1 MMRGSKR
8 TGRRTMTLIRRQAQ
22 HEGLTLNLS
31 KGAALGDAHIV
42 TKNLTAASISLFT
55 EPSSFDIP

>member
-8 TGRRTMTLIRRQAQ
+8 IGRRTMTLIRRLAQ

-31 KGAALGDAHIV
+31 KGAALGDTHAV
-42 TKNLTAASISLFT
+42 TKNFAAASISLFT
-55 EPSSFDIP
+55 EPSSLDIP